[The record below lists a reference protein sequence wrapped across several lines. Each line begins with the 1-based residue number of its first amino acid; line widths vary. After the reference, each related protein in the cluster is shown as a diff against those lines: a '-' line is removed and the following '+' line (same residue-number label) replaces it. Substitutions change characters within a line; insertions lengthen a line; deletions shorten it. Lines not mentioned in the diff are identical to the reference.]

1 MLKVHKT
8 GNKYYNK
15 NNICVSRESGRT
27 RARNRKRKSK
37 RKEKPFVVNYTIRA
51 SALYVRITKGHG
63 YRAWRQRAMRS
74 VKKKF
79 VPARTIRIKSAFCRR
94 FPRVSCA
101 PLFIK
106 PRSCGKFL
114 LCGKESVFN
123 RFCRLRRFAKAL
135 RAHA

>member
-8 GNKYYNK
+8 GDKHYNK
-15 NNICVSRESGRT
+15 NNICVARESERT

-37 RKEKPFVVNYTIRA
+37 RKEKPFVASYIIRA
-51 SALYVRITKGHG
+51 SALYVQATNGRG
-63 YRAWRQRAMRS
+63 YRAWRRRVMRS

>member
-15 NNICVSRESGRT
+15 NNICVARESERT
-27 RARNRKRKSK
+27 RARNRKQKSK
-37 RKEKPFVVNYTIRA
+37 RKEKLFVINYIIRA
-51 SALYVRITKGHG
+51 SALYVRATKGHG
-63 YRAWRQRAMRS
+63 YRAWRMRS
-74 VKKKF
+74 VKKKRF
-79 VPARTIRIKSAFCRR
+79 VPARTIRIKNAFYRR

-106 PRSCGKFL
+106 PRSGGKFL
-114 LCGKESVFN
+114 LCGKENVFN

>member
-15 NNICVSRESGRT
+15 NNICVARESGRT

-37 RKEKPFVVNYTIRA
+37 RKERPVVVNYIIRA
-51 SALYVRITKGHG
+51 IALYVRATKGRS
-63 YRAWRQRAMRS
+63 YRAWRMRS

-114 LCGKESVFN
+114 LCGKENVFN
-123 RFCRLRRFAKAL
+123 RF
-135 RAHA
+135 